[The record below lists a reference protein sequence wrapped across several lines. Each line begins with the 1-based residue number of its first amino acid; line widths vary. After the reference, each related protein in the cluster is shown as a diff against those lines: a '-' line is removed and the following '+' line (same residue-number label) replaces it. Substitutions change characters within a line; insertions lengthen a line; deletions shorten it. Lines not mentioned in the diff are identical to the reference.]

1 MRLTKVLYAVVLDD
15 ITNGDINF
23 AIKPIQVTISDCV
36 L

>member
-1 MRLTKVLYAVVLDD
+1 MKLPQVLYGVVLDD

-23 AIKPIQVTISDCV
+23 AIKPIHFAMSDFV